1 MSNPKSTRTSARRA
15 VRLLGCA
22 LATGLLASACG
33 GGAGGGSGGSSGGDI
48 LIGVPAP
55 LSGDYASAGT
65 DVVHGAEL
73 AAKDINA
80 KGGVIGRK
88 LKIVSQDDACT
99 AQTAAQAAQKLV
111 AQKVVAVTGGYCSTA
126 ALPEVQA
133 FHRVGVPY
141 VMAGS
146 TNPQLT
152 EQGFAEAFR
161 TIGRDDEQGP
171 FVAKF
176 VTGFLHAKRIAIGN
190 DNTTYSKGLAD
201 STAAAL
207 KKAGAQVVFNNALTP
222 GQSDYSSFLTK
233 VGQSK
238 PDLFYYSG
246 YFAEFGLLIKQ
257 AKRLGLSFPLMGGDA
272 NNDTTLIKTAG
283 KTAEGVYVDT
293 APLAQFLDSAKGYVD
308 EYKQTYKT
316 GPGPYSTYAY
326 DGVGVI
332 AAAIK
337 KAKSADAKK
346 ITSALHSLG
355 TYKGITGE
363 FSFDKKGDR
372 KPVNYIIVRVEN
384 GEFTA
389 YKKFDATTQ
398 KWTDVA

>member
-1 MSNPKSTRTSARRA
+1 MSNPKSARQPARR
-15 VRLLGCA
+15 VMRLVGCA
-22 LATGLLASACG
+22 LVTGLLASAC

-80 KGGVIGRK
+80 KGGVLGRK

-133 FHRVGVPY
+133 FHRAGVSY

-207 KKAGAQVVFNNALTP
+207 KKAGAQVVFDNALTP

-246 YFAEFGLLIKQ
+246 YYAEFGLLIKQ

-283 KTAEGVYVDT
+283 KAAEGVYVDT
-293 APLAQFLDSAKGYVD
+293 APLAQFLSSAKGYVA
-308 EYKQTYKT
+308 EYQKTYKS

-337 KAKSADAKK
+337 KAKSSDPKK

-355 TYKGITGE
+355 SYKGISGT

-372 KPVNYIIVRVEN
+372 KPVNYIVVRVEN
-384 GEFTA
+384 GKFTA
-389 YKKFDATTQ
+389 YKKFDANTQ
-398 KWTDVA
+398 KWTDVS

>member
-1 MSNPKSTRTSARRA
+1 MSNPKSARQPARR
-15 VRLLGCA
+15 VMRLVGCA
-22 LATGLLASACG
+22 LVTGLLASAC

-80 KGGVIGRK
+80 KGGVLGRK

-133 FHRVGVPY
+133 FHRAGVSY

-207 KKAGAQVVFNNALTP
+207 KKAGAQVVFDNALTP

-246 YFAEFGLLIKQ
+246 YYAEFGLLIKQ

-283 KTAEGVYVDT
+283 KAAEGVYVDT
-293 APLAQFLDSAKGYVD
+293 APLAQFLSSAKGYVA
-308 EYKQTYKT
+308 EYQKTYKS

-337 KAKSADAKK
+337 KAKSSDPKK

-355 TYKGITGE
+355 SYKGISGT

-372 KPVNYIIVRVEN
+372 KPVNYIVVRVEN
-384 GEFTA
+384 GKFTA
-389 YKKFDATTQ
+389 YKKFDQNTQ
-398 KWTDVA
+398 KWTDVS

>member
-1 MSNPKSTRTSARRA
+1 MSNPNHDRPPARR
-15 VRLLGCA
+15 VIRLLGCV
-22 LATGLLASACG
+22 LAAGLLASACG
-33 GGAGGGSGGSSGGDI
+33 GSSAGGGGGSGPI

-80 KGGVIGRK
+80 KGGVLGRK

-111 AQKVVAVTGGYCSTA
+111 AQKIVAAAGGYCSTA

-133 FHRVGVPY
+133 FHRAAVPY

-146 TNPQLT
+146 TNPELT

-207 KKAGAQVVFNNALTP
+207 KKAGAQVVFDNSLTP

-246 YFAEFGLLIKQ
+246 YYAEFGLLIKQ

-293 APLAQFLDSAKGYVD
+293 APLAQFLTSAKGYVD
-308 EYKQTYKT
+308 EYKKTYKS

-326 DGVGVI
+326 DGVGVV

-337 KAKSADAKK
+337 KAKSADPKK
-346 ITSALHSLG
+346 ITAALHSLG
-355 TYKGITGE
+355 QYKGISGT

-372 KPVNYIIVRVEN
+372 KPVNYIVVRVEN

-389 YKKFDATTQ
+389 YKKLDPKTQ
-398 KWTDVA
+398 KWVGVS